1 MSIAAT
7 QEWCFLCDEM
17 HIASNPCNIERLKAK
32 FSVPI
37 ESVRTCQ
44 KCKDAGMQ
52 ECVGECKHKIN
63 IYSNI
68 DNKPNLTKN
77 EILSTGD
84 WLEADYIGGM
94 EGYFWKH
101 KTILNDDYT
110 FYMRRYKND
119 GFTTIKEEGKHDNK
133 LFEGYI
139 KTLDDLTSIINLCKL
154 KEI

>member
-1 MSIAAT
+1 MNQSKI
-7 QEWCFLCDEM
+7 DD
-17 HIASNPCNIERLKAK
+17 
-32 FSVPI
+32 
-37 ESVRTCQ
+37 
-44 KCKDAGMQ
+44 KCLLSK
-52 ECVGECKHKIN
+52 E
-63 IYSNI
+63 
-68 DNKPNLTKN
+68 

-101 KTILNDDYT
+101 KSIQYDDYT

-139 KTLDDLTSIINLCKL
+139 KTLDDLASIMNLCRL
-154 KEI
+154 NEI